1 MCLSIT
7 GLCKLLSVIS
17 IKSWLISGSLSL
29 ERLDLFLSFLDL
41 DLLRIEI
48 DLLGDTVDDEEESLL
63 ESDDTEALRLRL
75 RLLRGNEKF
84 EESEDPEVSLSS
96 ESEWPNKLRTPST
109 SCLPTPRLDR
119 VECLEGEPGGNVLR

>member
-109 SCLPTPRLDR
+109 SCLPTPRLD
-119 VECLEGEPGGNVLR
+119 